1 MTGGNDNQ
9 PRRLDGNGAGVTL
22 IVITGH
28 SGAGKSEAIAA
39 FEDGGYFCVD
49 NLPPRMIDS
58 LGELFRHEGSG
69 VERAAVVS
77 DVRGGEYF
85 DDLVQ
90 VLDDLES
97 VGLKPKLLFLEADEE
112 TLLDR
117 YKETRRRHPL
127 APEGRIVEGIRAE
140 RELLAP
146 LRARA
151 DIVMDTSGLTGG
163 LLRRRIAEE
172 MLGSHDSGKLA
183 LTLLTFGFKN
193 GPPRDADLTLDV
205 RFLPN
210 PHYVDELRPQTGL
223 DQPVREYVESG
234 TQAGEFYGRLLPLL
248 EFLVPAYVTEG
259 KSHLTI
265 AVGCTGGRHRSVTV
279 ADRIRRALEPRD
291 DVIVRVKHRDVEL
304 DGARPAK
311 TARA

>member
-1 MTGGNDNQ
+1 MAERVEAEVQSEGGN
-9 PRRLDGNGAGVTL
+9 GVGPARPVTVV
-22 IVITGH
+22 VITGH

-49 NLPPRMIDS
+49 NLPPRMIAG

-69 VERAAVVS
+69 VERAAIVS
-77 DVRGGEYF
+77 DVRGGDYF
-85 DDLVQ
+85 EELVQ
-90 VLDDLES
+90 VIDDLEAEGTAPM
-97 VGLKPKLLFLEADEE
+97 VLFLEADEE

-146 LRARA
+146 LRERA
-151 DIVMDTSGLTGG
+151 DKVIDTSDLTGAE
-163 LLRRRIAEE
+163 LRRQIAEE
-172 MLGSHDSGKLA
+172 LLGREESGKLA

-210 PHYVDELRPQTGL
+210 PYYDKDLRPMTGM
-223 DQPVREYVESG
+223 DEEVRAYVEQG

-248 EFLVPAYVTEG
+248 EFLVPAYVAEG

-265 AVGCTGGRHRSVTV
+265 AIGCTGGRHRSITV
-279 ADRIRRALEPRD
+279 ADRIRRDLAARE
-291 DVIVRVKHRDVEL
+291 DVIVGVKHRDVEL
-304 DGARPAK
+304 A
-311 TARA
+311 

>member
-1 MTGGNDNQ
+1 MSDGDDGG
-9 PRRLDGNGAGVTL
+9 RAGAGGLAALV
-22 IVITGH
+22 VITGH

-49 NLPPRMIDS
+49 NLPPRMIGS

-69 VERAAVVS
+69 VEYAAVVS

-85 DDLVQ
+85 EDLLAVIDE
-90 VLDDLES
+90 LGTD
-97 VGLKPKLLFLEADEE
+97 GLNPVVLFLEADEE

-127 APEGRIVEGIRAE
+127 APEGRIVDGIRAE
-140 RELLAP
+140 RALLAP
-146 LRARA
+146 LRERA
-151 DIVMDTSGLTGG
+151 DMVMDTSDLTGAE
-163 LLRRRIAEE
+163 LRRRITEE
-172 MLGSHDSGKLA
+172 MLGQEDRAKLA

-210 PHYVDELRPQTGL
+210 PHYDLELRPQTGM
-223 DQPVREYVESG
+223 DEAVRAYVESG

-248 EFLVPAYVTEG
+248 EFLVPAYVKEG
-259 KSHLTI
+259 KTHLTI
-265 AVGCTGGRHRSVTV
+265 AIGCTGGRHRSVTV
-279 ADRIRRALEPRD
+279 ADRIRRRLAQRD
-291 DVIVRVKHRDVEL
+291 DVIVRVKHRDVEI
-304 DGARPAK
+304 A
-311 TARA
+311 

>member
-1 MTGGNDNQ
+1 MSSSTEPTEVALAKQ
-9 PRRLDGNGAGVTL
+9 VTL
-22 IVITGH
+22 VVITGH

-49 NLPPRMIDS
+49 NLPPRMIAG

-85 DDLVQ
+85 DGLLQ
-90 VLDDLES
+90 VLEDLEAD
-97 VGLKPKLLFLEADEE
+97 GLRPMVLFLEAGEE

-146 LRARA
+146 LRERA
-151 DIVMDTSGLTGG
+151 DKVIDTSDLTGAE
-163 LLRRRIAEE
+163 LRRQITEE
-172 MLGSHDSGKLA
+172 LLGEEETGLLA

-210 PHYVDELRPQTGL
+210 PHYVDDLRPKTGL
-223 DQPVREYVESG
+223 DADVREYVEQG

-248 EFLVPAYVTEG
+248 EFLVPAYVAEG

-265 AVGCTGGRHRSVTV
+265 AVGCTGGRHRSITV
-279 ADRIRRALEPRD
+279 ADRIRRDLAGRE

-304 DGARPAK
+304 G
-311 TARA
+311 

>member
-1 MTGGNDNQ
+1 MAEQ
-9 PRRLDGNGAGVTL
+9 VTL
-22 IVITGH
+22 VVITGH

-49 NLPPRMIDS
+49 NLPPRMIES

-77 DVRGGEYF
+77 DVRGGDYF
-85 DDLVQ
+85 EDLLQ
-90 VLDDLES
+90 VLDELEQN
-97 VGLKPKLLFLEADEE
+97 GLKPQVLFLEADEE

-146 LRARA
+146 LRERA
-151 DIVMDTSGLTGG
+151 DLVMDTSDLTG
-163 LLRRRIAEE
+163 A
-172 MLGSHDSGKLA
+172 
-183 LTLLTFGFKN
+183 
-193 GPPRDADLTLDV
+193 
-205 RFLPN
+205 
-210 PHYVDELRPQTGL
+210 ELRPLTGL
-223 DQPVREYVESG
+223 DEEVQAYVQSG

-248 EFLVPAYVTEG
+248 EFLVPAYVAEG

-279 ADRIRRALEPRD
+279 ADRIRRDLATRE
-291 DVIVRVKHRDVEL
+291 DVIVRMKHRDVDPE
-304 DGARPAK
+304 ATMRRPRSAK
-311 TARA
+311 

>member
-1 MTGGNDNQ
+1 MAERVETDLQ
-9 PRRLDGNGAGVTL
+9 DTSRVDGHPAKPVTL
-22 IVITGH
+22 VLITGH

-49 NLPPRMIDS
+49 NLPPRMIAG

-85 DDLVQ
+85 DELLQ
-90 VLDDLES
+90 VLDDLEAE
-97 VGLKPKLLFLEADEE
+97 GLRLMVLFLEADEE

-146 LRARA
+146 LRERA
-151 DIVMDTSGLTGG
+151 DKVIDTTDLTGAE
-163 LLRRRIAEE
+163 LRRQITEE
-172 MLGSHDSGKLA
+172 LLGREESGKLA

-210 PHYVDELRPQTGL
+210 PHYDDELRPLTGQ
-223 DQPVREYVESG
+223 DKIVRQYVESG
-234 TQAGEFYGRLLPLL
+234 TQAGEFYGRLMPLL
-248 EFLVPAYVTEG
+248 EFLVPAYVAEG

-265 AVGCTGGRHRSVTV
+265 AVGCTGGRHRSITV
-279 ADRIRRALEPRD
+279 ADRIRRDLAARE
-291 DVIVRVKHRDVEL
+291 DVIIKVKHRDVDL
-304 DGARPAK
+304 GG
-311 TARA
+311 

>member
-1 MTGGNDNQ
+1 MSSSTEPTEVAPAKQ
-9 PRRLDGNGAGVTL
+9 VTL
-22 IVITGH
+22 VVITGH
-28 SGAGKSEAIAA
+28 SGAGKSEAIAS

-49 NLPPRMIDS
+49 NLPPRMIAG

-85 DDLVQ
+85 DDLLQ
-90 VLDDLES
+90 VLDDLEAE
-97 VGLKPKLLFLEADEE
+97 GLRPMVLFLEAGEE

-146 LRARA
+146 LRERA
-151 DIVMDTSGLTGG
+151 DKVIDTSDLTGAE
-163 LLRRRIAEE
+163 LRRQITEE
-172 MLGSHDSGKLA
+172 LLGQEETGKLA

-210 PHYVDELRPQTGL
+210 PHYVDDLRPKTGM
-223 DQPVREYVESG
+223 DAEVREYVEQG

-248 EFLVPAYVTEG
+248 EFLVPAYVAEG

-265 AVGCTGGRHRSVTV
+265 AVGCTGGRHRSITV
-279 ADRIRRALEPRD
+279 ADRIRRDLAGRE

-304 DGARPAK
+304 GG
-311 TARA
+311 